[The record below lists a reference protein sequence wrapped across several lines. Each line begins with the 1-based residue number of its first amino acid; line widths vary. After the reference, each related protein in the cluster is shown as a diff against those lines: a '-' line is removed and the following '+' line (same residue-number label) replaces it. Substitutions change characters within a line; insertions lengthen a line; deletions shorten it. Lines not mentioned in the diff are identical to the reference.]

1 MLKKG
6 TDSDYI
12 FELPEEETV
21 SLQITS
27 DVHLELLK
35 TDEIAKKEISKL
47 VTPSAKYLA
56 LLGDIGDP
64 EDPIYAYFLNY
75 LSELFEYVFVVP
87 GSNCPGSEYKS
98 RAFCLLILI
107 QRLVKYPITYQS
119 GKKLLEK
126 ICQSIEKSNVILLM
140 EQTIKFQLKNKI
152 VWVLGTTLWSNIP
165 KKAETSVS
173 STLKDYKYIYQSEDE
188 IFTVNFAQNLYEE
201 SNKWLRNE
209 IKRIEELENDDQ
221 IVVLTHHVPS
231 FYQTSHPQF
240 EGMLSKHG
248 FVTDMEDLFLESK
261 NNNKV
266 KLWACGHTHFNFDH
280 IIRGTRVISNQ
291 RGYLHDKIGYRP
303 DFTIDF

>member
-87 GSNCPGSEYKS
+87 G
-98 RAFCLLILI
+98 
-107 QRLVKYPITYQS
+107 

-165 KKAETSVS
+165 EKAETSVS